1 MDRCNYIFRRMIDC
15 FPAWFDAGL
24 AGWMAAAMV
33 YLRCLSLTGFAVD
46 WQQANGYRFAPVQAV
61 SGTKPGF
68 TSLPAASTGIGFSNY
83 LSLDRMVANVN
94 LANGSGVALGDFDGD
109 GLCDIYLCNLGG
121 SNALYKN
128 LGGWKFQDVTAEA
141 GVACTNQSSTGAVF
155 ADIDGDGWLDLLVT
169 SLGGPNACFHN
180 DGHGHFQNI
189 TEAAGLSSRLGSTT
203 MALADIDGNGTL
215 DLYVANYGATSILR
229 SGGALNISYVNG
241 KPVVHGRYAQRLKFI
256 DGIVFELGEPAVLY
270 LNDGKGKFTPVSWT
284 DGTFLD
290 ENGKP
295 LAQVPWDQGLT
306 VAFRDLNGDGIPD
319 IYACNDT
326 ATPDRFWINDGK
338 GHFRAA
344 AREVQRSTSYFSMG
358 ADFGDLDRDGF
369 DDFFIVDMMSRS
381 HGLRMTQ
388 RSLLHHQP
396 RIPGDLNAQFQI
408 RRNTLFRN
416 RGDGTYAEIAN
427 YSGLAAS
434 DWSWSCIFLDVDL
447 DGWEDILISNGFP
460 LNPDDADLSAQVK
473 GKPNLSVEELRKF
486 WRGSPRLITPDFA
499 FRNQH
504 DLTFREVGKDW
515 GFDSPE
521 ISNGMALADLD
532 GDGDLDV
539 VVNCLNGPALIL
551 RNNAPAPRIG
561 VRLKGKSPNTRGI
574 GAKIKV
580 LGGPVTQTQE
590 MMAGGRYMSADDT
603 MRVFATAQAT
613 DLSIEVVWRSGAKS
627 VVLGAKPNTIYEID
641 ETGAQAVAP
650 PAKSPE
656 VGTLFEDGLAQL
668 SNRHRQEEFDDYA
681 RQPLLPKKL
690 SQLGP
695 GVAWFD
701 FRNDGHDDLI
711 VGTGKNGT
719 SGVFRYSSETGFKA
733 MPMGDL
739 ILPAQHDWGSVLAV
753 RSGGITTVLT
763 AEMNYTDA
771 ATNTPAV
778 VGYDIGTNSG
788 TKKVI
793 APGQIDTVGPMAI
806 GEISAR
812 KLALFLGGRVI
823 PGHYP
828 IPSSSRLFR
837 LEGKNWVLDA
847 ENSAVLANLGL
858 ATGCIWS
865 DLDGDGFAELI
876 VACEWGPIRVFKNR
890 AGKLVEIT
898 ADLGLA
904 DLTGW
909 WTSVTTGDID
919 GDGKMDIIAGNWG
932 LNSSYTASPAH
943 PACLYYG
950 DWNEAG
956 GTEILEAE
964 DDDALG
970 IVPRRD
976 LTEMGGAM
984 PWITAKYT
992 THAAFANATIAAIL
1006 GPKMAATKELKAA
1019 TLASTVFLNRGN
1031 HFDAVPLPTEAQWAP
1046 VFGLCVGDFDGD
1058 GIEDLFLAQNFF
1070 ETEGEIPRLD
1080 GGRGL
1085 MLRGS
1090 KDGKLQVVPGQE
1102 SGIKLYGEQRGAA
1115 VADYDGDGRLDL
1127 VVTQNGGDTR
1137 LFHNRGAKPGL
1148 RVRLRGPEPNPDGIG
1163 AQVRLIGKTV
1173 TGPVREWHAGGGY
1186 WSQDSHTQILSLN
1199 ESPLHISVRW
1209 PGGKTVLSDIP
1220 PDAHEIIVSWDGQ
1233 IRVER

>member
-1 MDRCNYIFRRMIDC
+1 MDCCNHIFRKWIDSC
-15 FPAWFDAGL
+15 LAWRFECQMGWLSKAC
-24 AGWMAAAMV
+24 AGWV
-33 YLRCLSLTGFAVD
+33 LLSVSGWATE
-46 WQQANGYRFAPVQAV
+46 WHQENGYRFTQLPPV
-61 SGTKPGF
+61 SGSKPGF
-68 TSLPAASTGIGFSNY
+68 TSMPASSTGVGFSNY
-83 LSLDRMVANVN
+83 LALDRMVANVN

-155 ADIDGDGWLDLLVT
+155 ADLDGDGWLDLLVT

-180 DGHGHFQNI
+180 DGHGHFENV
-189 TEAAGLSSRLGSTT
+189 TEAAGLTSRLGSTT

-270 LNDGKGKFTPVSWT
+270 LNDGRGKFTPVSWI

-295 LAQVPWDQGLT
+295 LAQAPWDQGLT
-306 VAFRDLNGDGIPD
+306 VAFRDLNGDGSPD

-326 ATPDRFWINDGK
+326 ATPDRFWINDGH

-344 AREVQRSTSYFSMG
+344 ARDVQRSTSYFSMG

-396 RIPGDLNAQFQI
+396 RIPGDINAQFQI
-408 RRNTLFRN
+408 RRNTLFHN

-427 YSGLAAS
+427 YSGLSAS

-486 WRGSPRLITPDFA
+486 WRGSPRLVTPDFA

-539 VVNCLNGPALIL
+539 VVNCLNGQALIL
-551 RNNAPAPRIG
+551 RNNAPAPRLG
-561 VRLKGKSPNTRGI
+561 VRLKGRTPNTRGI

-590 MMAGGRYMSADDT
+590 MMAGGRYMSSDDM
-603 MRVFATAQAT
+603 MRVFAAGNSTQLT
-613 DLSIEVVWRSGAKS
+613 IEVTWRSGAKS
-627 VVLGAKPNTIYEID
+627 VVSGAKPNSIYEID
-641 ETGAQAVAP
+641 EVGAQPAPSKLSPAGVA
-650 PAKSPE
+650 
-656 VGTLFEDGLAQL
+656 TLFEDVSSQL
-668 SNRHRQEEFDDYA
+668 EHHHHQEEFDDYA

-701 FRNDGHDDLI
+701 FGNNGRDDL
-711 VGTGKNGT
+711 VLGAARNGT
-719 SGVFRYSSETGFKA
+719 PATFRYTPDAGFKPI
-733 MPMGDL
+733 PMGEFGS
-739 ILPAQHDWGSVLAV
+739 PSQHDLASVLAL
-753 RSGGITTVLT
+753 RSGGSTTVLA
-763 AEMNYTDA
+763 AEMNYVDA
-771 ATNTPAV
+771 ATNSPAV
-778 VGYDIGTNSG
+778 AGYEFGGSTVTKQVIVSG
-788 TKKVI
+788 
-793 APGQIDTVGPMAI
+793 QRETVGPMAVGDI
-806 GEISAR
+806 EGGH
-812 KLALFLGGRVI
+812 LAMFVGGRVI

-828 IPSSSRLFR
+828 IPASSRLYN

-847 ENSAVLANLGL
+847 GSSAALKDLGL
-858 ATGCIWS
+858 ASGCVWS
-865 DLDGDGFAELI
+865 DLDGDGFPELI
-876 VACEWGPIRVFKNR
+876 VAFEWGSIRVYKYR
-890 AGKLVEIT
+890 DGKLTEIT

-904 DLTGW
+904 NHTGW
-909 WTSVTTGDID
+909 WTSVTTGDFD
-919 GDGKMDIIAGNWG
+919 GDGRMDIVAGNWG
-932 LNSSYTASPAH
+932 LNSSYTATPAH
-943 PACLYYG
+943 PARLYYG

-964 DDDALG
+964 DDETLG

-976 LTEMGGAM
+976 LTEMAGAM
-984 PWITAKYT
+984 PWIAGKYN
-992 THAAFANATIAAIL
+992 THASFAAATIAAIL
-1006 GPKMAATKELKAA
+1006 EQKLGGSKQLQAA
-1019 TLASTVFLNRGN
+1019 TLASTIFFNRGD
-1031 HFDAVPLPTEAQWAP
+1031 HFDAVPLPPQAQWAP

-1058 GIEDLFLAQNFF
+1058 GIEDLFLGQNFF

-1085 MLRGS
+1085 MLRGT
-1090 KDGKLQVVPGQE
+1090 KEGKLQPMPGQA

-1115 VADYDGDGRLDL
+1115 VADYDGDGRPDL
-1127 VVTQNGGDTR
+1127 VVTQNGGNTG
-1137 LFHNRGAKPGL
+1137 LFHNRLAKPGL
-1148 RVRLRGPEPNPDGIG
+1148 RVRLRGPESNPDGIG
-1163 AQVRLIGKTV
+1163 AQMRLVGKTV
-1173 TGPVREWHAGGGY
+1173 SGPARELHLGGGY
-1186 WSQDSHTQILSLN
+1186 WSQDSHTQVLSLD
-1199 ESPLHISVRW
+1199 ETPLHISVRW

-1220 PDAHEIIVSWDGQ
+1220 PDSHEIIVGWDGQ